1 MRVVVITG
9 STRGIGF
16 GLAKEFLRRDCAVVV
31 SGRSQTAVDKAVA
44 ELAALTVPSFTQAP
58 LKAQKAAGT
67 TQLYLAENTAHP
79 ERVLGQPCDVTS
91 LEQVQ
96 ALWEAAKT
104 KFGRVDVWINNA
116 GLAHSDIPFWE
127 QPANVMHEV
136 VSVNVLGVMHG
147 SQVAVLGMAAQGSG
161 AIYNFE
167 GFGSN
172 GRTRFGLGV
181 YGSTKAAERFFTRS
195 LAVDVKAKGLPVQ
208 IGSISPGIV
217 ITDLVIGQ
225 YQGREQEFVRARR
238 VFNILGDKVETVTP
252 FIAEKVLAGESN
264 IQWLTGTKVMWR
276 FATASFAKRDLF
288 TDSK

>member
-1 MRVVVITG
+1 M
-9 STRGIGF
+9 
-16 GLAKEFLRRDCAVVV
+16 
-31 SGRSQTAVDKAVA
+31 
-44 ELAALTVPSFTQAP
+44 
-58 LKAQKAAGT
+58 
-67 TQLYLAENTAHP
+67 
-79 ERVLGQPCDVTS
+79 TS

-96 ALWEAAKT
+96 ALWDAAQA

-116 GLAHSDIPFWE
+116 GLAHSDVPFWE
-127 QPANVMHEV
+127 QPASVMHDV

-147 SQVAVLGMAAQGSG
+147 SKVAVLGMAAQGSG

-195 LAVDVKAKGLPVQ
+195 LALDVKTKGLPVQ

-217 ITDLVIGQ
+217 ITDLVTGQ
-225 YQGREQEFVRARR
+225 YAGREQEFTRARR

-252 FIAEKVLAGESN
+252 FIADKVLAGETN
-264 IQWLTGTKVMWR
+264 IQWLTGAKVMWR
-276 FATASFAKRDLF
+276 FATAGFSKRQIV
-288 TDSK
+288 